1 MTGQDLIKEILMFVP
16 EVRGSVDTVKA
27 WINQAIRDIE
37 SVEDWGYMVTTKP
50 ETAASEIQSPLDMSS
65 DRPKRVFAFFID
77 GKQLTP
83 IEPFSE
89 FSKIALGGSGYVFYG
104 LENDRLHWKPATP
117 IPSGTSYEIRFYAR
131 SAEVDES
138 TSDNWLLNNA
148 YSLVKY
154 KTLMHA
160 AAYTKNVDMLQ
171 QYGGLYQLELETLR
185 SRFGIMTDLE
195 KQMQSGRSQQQ
206 ITSGGSQ

>member
-16 EVRGSVDTVKA
+16 EVRGSVDTVKT

-37 SVEDWGYMVTTKP
+37 SIEDWEYMITIKKGV
-50 ETAASEIQSPLDMSS
+50 AASEIQPPLDMSS
-65 DRPKRVFAFFID
+65 DRPKRVFDFFIV
-77 GKQLTP
+77 GRQLTP

-104 LENDRLHWKPATP
+104 LENDRLHWRPATP
-117 IPSGTSYEIRFYAR
+117 ISAGTSYEIRFYAR
-131 SAEVDES
+131 SAEVDEN

-154 KTLMHA
+154 KALMHA

-185 SRFGIMTDLE
+185 RRFGIMTDAE
-195 KQMQSGRSQQQ
+195 KQIFAASTQQ
-206 ITSGGSQ
+206 TMLGSSK

>member
-1 MTGQDLIKEILMFVP
+1 MTGQDLIKEILIFVP

-37 SVEDWGYMVTTKP
+37 SIEDWEYMVRIKE
-50 ETAASEIQSPLDMSS
+50 ETASSEIQPPLDMSS
-65 DRPKRVFAFFID
+65 DRPKRVFDFFID
-77 GKQLTP
+77 GKQLVL

-89 FSKIALGGSGYVFYG
+89 FSKIALGGSGYVFFG
-104 LENDRLHWKPATP
+104 LENNKLHWRPTTP
-117 IPSGTSYEIRFYAR
+117 IASGMSYEIRFYAR
-131 SAEVDES
+131 SDEVDES

-148 YSLVKY
+148 YNLVKY

-185 SRFGIMTDLE
+185 RRFGIMTDAE
-195 KQMQSGRSQQQ
+195 KQIFAASTQQNMP
-206 ITSGGSQ
+206 GSSK

>member
-37 SVEDWGYMVTTKP
+37 SVEDWEYMIRIKK

-65 DRPKRVFAFFID
+65 DRPKRVFDFFIN

-104 LENDRLHWKPATP
+104 LENDRLHWRPATP
-117 IPSGTSYEIRFYAR
+117 IAAGTSYEIRFYAR
-131 SAEVDES
+131 SAEVDEN
-138 TSDNWLLNNA
+138 TNDNWLLNNA

-171 QYGGLYQLELETLR
+171 QFGGLYQLELDTLR
-185 SRFGIMTDLE
+185 SRFGIMTAAD
-195 KQMQSGRSQQQ
+195 KQLLAGQQQ
-206 ITSGGSQ
+206 AVGGSQ